1 MTYLRQAMVSTI
13 LCTMMGAAAL
23 AAEGDTPAAPAAE
36 EPDATLDLTGGS
48 VAAGVGIVWGH
59 GNLTFQG
66 KKYRFNLA
74 GLSAVD
80 VGAAHLDASGKVY
93 HLKDL
98 NDFNGRYTAT
108 AAGMAVGEGGSA
120 AVLRNEHGVVIK
132 VIATAKGLRFN
143 FSASGVSVKLKAD

>member
-1 MTYLRQAMVSTI
+1 MTYLRQAMISTI

-23 AAEGDTPAAPAAE
+23 AAEGDTPAAPVAE
-36 EPDATLDLTGGS
+36 EPDATIDLTGGS

-66 KKYRFNLA
+66 KKYPFNLA

-80 VGAAHLDASGKVY
+80 VGAAHLDANGKVY

-98 NDFNGRYTAT
+98 NDFNGTYTAT
-108 AAGMAVGEGGSA
+108 SAGMTVVSGGSA

-132 VIATAKGLRFN
+132 VIASTKGLRFN
-143 FSASGVSVKLKAD
+143 LSANGISVKLKT